1 MDIKVTGEYTL
12 DVPADEGVVRV
23 SLRFSGRDKAAVMN
37 ETVGL
42 TNAARAEFESL
53 QSAGAVTSF
62 AIESVRTWAYY
73 PDKRSRERRE
83 HEHHAIASAH
93 LTFVDFDEL
102 GRIVAEIGT
111 RPGWTLD
118 GVTWQLA
125 RATRFSV
132 EPLVLRE
139 AFGKAQERAGW
150 LADAADAHN
159 LRVVEIADEASERI
173 ARPMAMY
180 ARAAAASGAEAS
192 VELAPDPIEVVGR
205 VTVVF
210 RADG

>member
-1 MDIKVTGEYTL
+1 
-12 DVPADEGVVRV
+12 
-23 SLRFSGRDKAAVMN
+23 MN

-42 TNAARAEFESL
+42 TNTARAEFEAL
-53 QSAGAVTSF
+53 QSAGAVSSF
-62 AIESVRTWAYY
+62 AIESVRTWAQY

-83 HEHHAIASAH
+83 QEHHAVASAH

-102 GRIVAEIGT
+102 GRVVADVGT

-150 LADAADAHN
+150 LADAADAHS
-159 LRVVEIADEASERI
+159 LRVVEIADEASGMS

-180 ARAAAASGAEAS
+180 ARAGAGSRAEAAA
-192 VELAPDPIEVVGR
+192 ELIPDPIEVVGR
-205 VTVVF
+205 VSVVF